1 MLKWQK
7 MVFDRCSSLQWQVV
21 WILTGRPGRK
31 KTTKNYCS
39 SCTVSSSVLLKWCC
53 RCCKPETEILMN
65 RVDGF
70 SDPVLPENNLTLSP
84 WGFKLKYVTVVTE
97 RWDGNN
103 RGQYLLKG
111 SILYILSLKSDSFI
125 IIFFLFGMREASN
138 RQWQKRK
145 NHEVLI

>member
-1 MLKWQK
+1 

-31 KTTKNYCS
+31 KTTKNYCT

-53 RCCKPETEILMN
+53 RCCKPETELLMN

-70 SDPVLPENNLTLSP
+70 SDPVLPENNLTLSS
-84 WGFKLKYVTVVTE
+84 WCLELKYVTVVTE

-125 IIFFLFGMREASN
+125 IISFSFEMCDTKH
-138 RQWQKRK
+138 WQCHKRK
-145 NHEVLI
+145 HN